1 MTIQICTCG
10 YPVTDNGS
18 HCQPAD
24 ERDGQLALL
33 RERNAQLLAE
43 NTKLQRLVNTQKL
56 VIAGLQIQAVELL
69 RERR

>member
-1 MTIQICTCG
+1 MTNPEFECG
-10 YPVTDNGS
+10 RGPSIHDVLA
-18 HCQPAD
+18 QR